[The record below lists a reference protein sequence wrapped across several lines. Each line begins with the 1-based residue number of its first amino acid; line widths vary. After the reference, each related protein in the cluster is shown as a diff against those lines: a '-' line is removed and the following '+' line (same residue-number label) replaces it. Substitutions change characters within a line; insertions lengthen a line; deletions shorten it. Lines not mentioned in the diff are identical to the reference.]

1 MSLILGVHVSQKSNV
16 LDDKE
21 PSEIHLAIQRD
32 TNKLGL
38 NAAQIFTY
46 GPRLLV
52 PNNINVK
59 LVKQATEDIDLTVH
73 SAYPTTSVWTSIT
86 SKKLSLFRHQINSRT
101 HAGITSYSKTNKC

>member
-59 LVKQATEDIDLTVH
+59 LVK
-73 SAYPTTSVWTSIT
+73 
-86 SKKLSLFRHQINSRT
+86 
-101 HAGITSYSKTNKC
+101 SKTIPTGIVVVLFFKVYTPLLLVAMLSILNATILPPKSGVVESGNV